1 MAWDGKDL
9 KVLKKTCPE
18 QNEFIIEDYLTQI
31 YNYNYVIN
39 SKNVLKKARISLLDL
54 E

>member
-31 YNYNYVIN
+31 YSYNYNYVIKT
-39 SKNVLKKARISLLDL
+39 KNVLKKPVSVC
-54 E
+54 